1 MHQAPRSRV
10 KKLAGQA
17 TGPVGQ
23 ELARLIISKA
33 DVRPLMTSESGLGS
47 TRRRR
52 LRELL
57 LSHDQG
63 IPLDEIERL
72 LEARRSTV
80 IADLEHL
87 RLSFRH
93 QDATLLMVP
102 PSCTTCG
109 FTFRLDAPKAPSRCP
124 VCKSR
129 ALSQPIFK
137 AETATG

>member
-1 MHQAPRSRV
+1 LS
-10 KKLAGQA
+10 
-17 TGPVGQ
+17 
-23 ELARLIISKA
+23 
-33 DVRPLMTSESGLGS
+33 TSLVPGG

-52 LRELL
+52 LRHLL
-57 LSHDQG
+57 LSTHEG
-63 IPLDEIERL
+63 LPLDEIERIL
-72 LEARRSTV
+72 DASRSTV

-109 FTFRLDAPKAPSRCP
+109 FVFRLDAPKAPSRCP
-124 VCKSR
+124 ACKSR

-137 AETATG
+137 AQAES

>member
-1 MHQAPRSRV
+1 
-10 KKLAGQA
+10 
-17 TGPVGQ
+17 
-23 ELARLIISKA
+23 
-33 DVRPLMTSESGLGS
+33 MTSESGLGS

-57 LSHDQG
+57 LRADDGLS
-63 IPLDEIERL
+63 LDEIERL

-93 QDATLLMVP
+93 QETTLLMVP

-109 FTFRLDAPKAPSRCP
+109 YTFQLDAPKAPSRCP

-137 AETATG
+137 AESASG